1 MKVATLC
8 CTEIVPYN
16 ITVSEDKEEMKTG
29 KDDSNVNHNG
39 EWR

>member
-1 MKVATLC
+1 MKVATFC

-16 ITVSEDKEEMKTG
+16 IRVSENKEQMKSA

>member
-16 ITVSEDKEEMKTG
+16 IRASKNKEEMKSG
-29 KDDSNVNHNG
+29 KDDDSNVNHDG
-39 EWR
+39 E

>member
-16 ITVSEDKEEMKTG
+16 TRVSENKEEMKSG

>member
-1 MKVATLC
+1 MKVAKLC

-16 ITVSEDKEEMKTG
+16 IRVSENKEEMKSG